1 MGARGSQQAKK
12 NSQPLG
18 LVSNTSKSLEDNND
32 TNRIELKS
40 PLQMPMSHIYKCG
53 RCGMTFS
60 SDEALYKHRTRF
72 CIGAMS
78 SSTGK
83 LNYSDDENLNPRM
96 TPSRTLM
103 KYASP
108 VDKVTLLFYFDSD
121 RFSSNRNAMRS
132 MNGKINDLF
141 CRVFKIWKIEF

>member
-18 LVSNTSKSLEDNND
+18 LVSNTSKSLEHND

-83 LNYSDDENLNPRM
+83 LNYSDDENPNPR
-96 TPSRTLM
+96 TSRTLM

-108 VDKVTLLFYFDSD
+108 VDKVIVMFYFDLD
-121 RFSSNRNAMRS
+121 RFPSN
-132 MNGKINDLF
+132 
-141 CRVFKIWKIEF
+141 